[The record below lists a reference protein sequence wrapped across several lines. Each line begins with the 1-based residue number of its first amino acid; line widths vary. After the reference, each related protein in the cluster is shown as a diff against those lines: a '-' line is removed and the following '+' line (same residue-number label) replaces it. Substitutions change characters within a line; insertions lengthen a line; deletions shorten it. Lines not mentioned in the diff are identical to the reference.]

1 MESEVNQNPEDSSS
15 KASGEAESKQVSYDS
30 FRKSVE
36 AEKNARKRAQE
47 LEAKLQEF
55 ERRDMES
62 KGDYEKLKQSLLQ
75 ENETL
80 KQTLKKKDESYLWE
94 RVTSGIKTES
104 LKAGCT
110 DPDKLIKLLDKNDFL
125 SLQSEAD
132 GYTLKQESLKSL
144 VEKAKKENFFLFP
157 TQKVEINDAT
167 PKAKVDKPVKKAP
180 SEMNQAEIDE
190 AFKNNLSALLK

>member
-15 KASGEAESKQVSYDS
+15 KASGEAESKQVSHATYL
-30 FRKSVE
+30 KAVE
-36 AEKNARKRAQE
+36 TEKNLRKRAQE
-47 LEAKLQEF
+47 AETRLQEL
-55 ERRDMES
+55 ERRDMEA
-62 KGDYEKLKQSLLQ
+62 KGEFEKLKQSLLQ

-80 KQTLKKKDESYLWE
+80 KKTLKQEKESYLWE

-104 LKAGCT
+104 LKAGCA

-167 PKAKVDKPVKKAP
+167 PKAKVEKPVKKAP
-180 SEMNQAEIDE
+180 SEMNQVEINE

>member
-1 MESEVNQNPEDSSS
+1 MESEVNQNPEDSSNR
-15 KASGEAESKQVSYDS
+15 ASGDVESKQVSYDS

-157 TQKVEINDAT
+157 TQKVEINDGV
-167 PKAKVDKPVKKAP
+167 PKSKIDKQQSKPIGEMTKEELEMAILKLGKK
-180 SEMNQAEIDE
+180 
-190 AFKNNLSALLK
+190 